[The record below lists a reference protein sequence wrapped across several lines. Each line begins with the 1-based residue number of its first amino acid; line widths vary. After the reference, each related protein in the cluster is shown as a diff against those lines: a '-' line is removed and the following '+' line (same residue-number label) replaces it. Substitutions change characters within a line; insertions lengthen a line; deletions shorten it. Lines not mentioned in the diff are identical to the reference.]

1 MAKMSN
7 KQILDQIRATGSAEY
22 QERVPEAMGVGGNV
36 SKVFTQYP
44 TMKNEFINTLT
55 NKVIKTYFYSK
66 VFNNPLRLLHKGN
79 LEYGYSLE
87 QLFVDMAEK
96 KGFFENFDNGDE
108 VKDLVATKK
117 PSVKQLYIERNFA
130 YKYKVTISDAQ
141 LKTAFRSQDG
151 LYQLVER
158 VTSSL
163 ISGAYFDEFKD
174 MKAIINAH
182 AQGKFLA
189 YDTVSGKA
197 VETDLTTAV
206 LPNGKTASLYV
217 VGEHTTK
224 EAQSKAISEA
234 VRGLT
239 GRLKFPSTKYNS
251 AGVNQWNNPD
261 ELIFLTTPEL
271 NAQLDVN
278 VLADAFNV
286 SKADLNV
293 RVLDLDELPQSVA
306 VGKDAVSANK
316 TFGYVHQG
324 ALGTGASK
332 KANVKVLGVLM
343 DTDFL
348 QAYDTLLETRSFE
361 NANNLSTN
369 MFLHKQGIMS
379 TCYFGNCIF
388 LVESIP
394 SVS

>member
-151 LYQLVER
+151 LYDLVER

-189 YDTVSGKA
+189 YDSATGKA
-197 VETDLTTAV
+197 
-206 LPNGKTASLYV
+206 
-217 VGEHTTK
+217 
-224 EAQSKAISEA
+224 
-234 VRGLT
+234 
-239 GRLKFPSTKYNS
+239 
-251 AGVNQWNNPD
+251 
-261 ELIFLTTPEL
+261 
-271 NAQLDVN
+271 
-278 VLADAFNV
+278 
-286 SKADLNV
+286 
-293 RVLDLDELPQSVA
+293 
-306 VGKDAVSANK
+306 
-316 TFGYVHQG
+316 
-324 ALGTGASK
+324 
-332 KANVKVLGVLM
+332 M
-343 DTDFL
+343 
-348 QAYDTLLETRSFE
+348 
-361 NANNLSTN
+361 
-369 MFLHKQGIMS
+369 
-379 TCYFGNCIF
+379 
-388 LVESIP
+388 
-394 SVS
+394 